1 MKLSAE
7 PDGFG
12 FFYGWVERNGERVRV
27 DVLPPD
33 HLWRGDIKLKRHD
46 PKAWVLF
53 LDGEEVVRVERRE
66 DIHHRVG
73 HRGPAAAARVIDPL
87 LEEVRRIA
95 TGSALVG
102 GGSIGRALQKSRKPT
117 FLRL

>member
-33 HLWRGDIKLKRHD
+33 HLWRGDIKLKGQKPD
-46 PKAWVLF
+46 PKAWVLY
-53 LDGEEVVRVERRE
+53 L
-66 DIHHRVG
+66 VG
-73 HRGPAAAARVIDPL
+73 HGN
-87 LEEVRRIA
+87 IA
-95 TGSALVG
+95 TTSGYLHARPESSSGLKLDQGVF
-102 GGSIGRALQKSRKPT
+102 LQ
-117 FLRL
+117 